1 MGVSICLK
9 YFDCFLERRK
19 MGKPRGLKTARK
31 IRTHRRVQ
39 RWADKD
45 YKKAFRNSPE
55 GKSFRRRFSRERH
68 RSGEDWSRGE
78 TAQFRYQ
85 KVRQS
90 PAHQKRQKDH
100 GIRAQGRLFELHRG
114 K

>member
-1 MGVSICLK
+1 MAGDDESIDKTLSPQHAQIETKNSVAADPSPPDVSSEHA
-9 YFDCFLERRK
+9 DSV
-19 MGKPRGLKTARK
+19 KP
-31 IRTHRRVQ
+31 VQ
-39 RWADKD
+39 RRPAHFN
-45 YKKAFRNSPE
+45 AVSQ
-55 GKSFRRRFSRERH
+55 
-68 RSGEDWSRGE
+68 GEDWSRGE